1 MGLSNTATPY
11 YYGKFRD
18 SVLNGDVPVCIE
30 IEQQMNLIDDLIRDP
45 KYYYDDRA
53 VEGWIRFCES
63 EMCLVDGSPVVLTD
77 YFKLWAE
84 DLLSWYE
91 FVEHDVYDYETGEM
105 KTIVKK
111 QRLRNIQYL
120 VVGRGAAKTLYL
132 TYHQAYGLTIDGD
145 TTSGITVAPTK
156 DQAEEVLAPF
166 RTAIYRHLGPVFR
179 FMTNVHNPI
188 KGNRNDMKLL
198 APIKEGVINRCTNST
213 LKVRPM
219 SIDKL
224 QGLRTKYN
232 TLDEWLSG
240 DTREDPI
247 EAIEQGAS
255 KIDDYCIIAA
265 SSEGC
270 VRDGIGDSIK
280 MKNQKILRGDWVNP
294 HVSIWHYKLDD
305 VSEVGDPRMWIKA
318 NPGLGK
324 TVTYETYKKEVD
336 KAENSPSDRND
347 ILAKRFGIPT
357 EGLSYSF
364 KYEATRCSKPFN
376 VDGYECSLGIDLSLG
391 DDFAA
396 FLFLFP
402 INRDTFAL
410 KARCY
415 ISEATYQSLNAAT
428 YEKYTRFIKEDSLV
442 VMEGTI
448 LKDEDVYD
456 DLDEFIAQHDYIVIC
471 VGYDPYNSTYI
482 INRWEKENG
491 SHAIV
496 KVRQGFKTESVP
508 LGELEKLSDN
518 GGLIFDQEIISFCM
532 GNAITLKDTNGN
544 KKLYKKKRADKVD
557 CVAACIDGL
566 VSYKIYRDDFIT

>member
-11 YYGKFRD
+11 YYGKFRE
-18 SVLNGDVPVCIE
+18 SVLNGDIPVCIE

-45 KYYYDDRA
+45 QYYYDDKA
-53 VEGWIRFCES
+53 VEGWIRFCET
-63 EMCLVDGSPVVLTD
+63 EMCLIDGSPVVLTD

-91 FVEHDVYDYETGEM
+91 FVEHEVYDYETGEM
-105 KTIVKK
+105 KTIIKK

-120 VVGRGAAKTLYL
+120 IVGRGAAKSLYL

-156 DQAEEVLAPF
+156 DQADEVIAPF

-198 APIKEGVINRCTNST
+198 APVKEGVINRCTNSS
-213 LKVRPM
+213 LKVKPM

-224 QGLRTKYN
+224 QGLRSKYN

-255 KIDDYCIIAA
+255 KIDDYFIIAA

-280 MKNQKILRGDWVNP
+280 MKNQKILRRDWVNP

-305 VSEVGDPRMWIKA
+305 VSEVGDPRNWIKA

-391 DDFAA
+391 DDFSA

-415 ISEATYQSLNAAT
+415 ISEATYQSLNSAT
-428 YEKYTRFIKEDSLV
+428 YEKYTKFIKEDSLV

-448 LKDEDVYD
+448 LKDEEVYD
-456 DLDEFIAQHDYIVIC
+456 DLDAFIAEHDYVIIC
-471 VGYDPYNSTYI
+471 LGYDPYNSTYI

-557 CVAACIDGL
+557 CVAACIDAL